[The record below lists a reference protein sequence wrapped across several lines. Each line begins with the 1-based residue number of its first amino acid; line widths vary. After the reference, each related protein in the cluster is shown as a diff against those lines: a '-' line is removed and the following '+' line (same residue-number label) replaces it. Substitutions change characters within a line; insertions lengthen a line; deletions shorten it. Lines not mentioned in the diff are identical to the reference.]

1 MKKEVK
7 EWNGLKKSL
16 LVFLLVFF
24 LTACNSSAL
33 SISEIEIVPNKVQG
47 VIDDNNTLQ
56 IINEGKNISY
66 IVFRSKGIVTTD
78 LETQGD
84 TLIIKLDVTNQ
95 HDNAVK
101 QHVYKLTLDPNL
113 DTIDIR
119 INGKSTVIDSVT
131 GIWGVI
137 SLFSETITLRLV

>member
-1 MKKEVK
+1 M
-7 EWNGLKKSL
+7 KKSL

-101 QHVYKLTLDPNL
+101 QHVYKLTLEPNL

-131 GIWGVI
+131 GI
-137 SLFSETITLRLV
+137 

>member
-1 MKKEVK
+1 MKWIE
-7 EWNGLKKSL
+7 EITFS
-16 LVFLLVFF
+16 VFVSIF

-131 GIWGVI
+131 GI
-137 SLFSETITLRLV
+137 

>member
-1 MKKEVK
+1 M
-7 EWNGLKKSL
+7 KKSL

-131 GIWGVI
+131 GI
-137 SLFSETITLRLV
+137 

>member
-1 MKKEVK
+1 M
-7 EWNGLKKSL
+7 KKSL

-24 LTACNSSAL
+24 LTVCNSSAL

-131 GIWGVI
+131 GI
-137 SLFSETITLRLV
+137 